1 MDRTPQPG
9 SAGYRDDIR
18 RRYGRRILAFSRV
31 RRRLINAAL
40 AYRYGT
46 TMLGMI
52 AALLAAPAVWAD
64 APLLDAAL
72 LATAA
77 ILLAALTAGYLWR
90 RVRFRSELSEAFRM
104 EALAGDLNSRLISA
118 LDFLESG
125 HDTPLTGVVIEAAG
139 RDLEGVPF
147 EAKLDR
153 TPWKRARRGFLGV
166 LALTLILGATPW
178 FGFDR
183 LWTRAGEAW
192 AAVRE
197 IVFRTEWQVTPAP
210 GRYIRQI
217 GETTEVVLQF
227 TRHPPERAT
236 AVQDE
241 PGKRTASETR
251 TALPV
256 ASDGTVRVR
265 LRGDTESVRRVVFE
279 FGRRTVRTRPV
290 EIVFTTAPVI
300 EDMQIDL
307 VPPAYT
313 RQPPRELSGVQTRIA
328 GLPGT
333 RVSLGLTFS
342 KSLAAASLRFDADPE
357 EIPLDIAGRF
367 ATIQFVIS
375 DSRRARIQVKD
386 MDGFALAQPYTLDI
400 DVLAD
405 EPPHIVAPGFLK
417 AEMPIK
423 ADALRTFGFGV
434 RAWDDYGVARTVLKW
449 QQSTLDNR
457 DAVRT
462 QGEVERANTPPLAT
476 VIPEFPNI
484 FADLKVQPGDFISFR
499 VEATDNRDP
508 NPQTV
513 STPTFSFFVHQ
524 DDLGGGAM
532 GQNEDLMS
540 GAFWGARGRQRLER
554 HRTATEVPL
563 PTDLRSI
570 SQWDSDYEANVTSG
584 SRAPTV
590 RGDFGSS
597 VERYFKILS
606 TAVFKEDDKE

>member
-1 MDRTPQPG
+1 MDGERGDT
-9 SAGYRDDIR
+9 R
-18 RRYGRRILAFSRV
+18 RRYVRRIRAFSRM
-31 RRRLINAAL
+31 RRRLVNGAL
-40 AYRYGT
+40 AFRCGT
-46 TMLGMI
+46 TMLGMV
-52 AALLAAPAVWAD
+52 AALLVVPAMWAD
-64 APLLDAAL
+64 APLLDAG
-72 LATAA
+72 
-77 ILLAALTAGYLWR
+77 LLAAATILFVALATGYLWR
-90 RVRFRSELSEAFRM
+90 RVRFRGELSEAFRM
-104 EALAGDLNSRLISA
+104 EALAVDLNSRLISA
-118 LDFLESG
+118 LDFLASG
-125 HDTPLTGVVIEAAG
+125 NDTPLTAFVIEAAG
-139 RDLEGVPF
+139 RDLEAVPF
-147 EAKLDR
+147 EDRLDR
-153 TPWKRARRGFLGV
+153 VPWKRSRFNFLGA
-166 LALTLILGATPW
+166 LALTLLLGATPW
-178 FGFDR
+178 FGFGR
-183 LWTRAGEAW
+183 LWARAGEAW
-192 AAVRE
+192 GAVRE
-197 IVFRTEWQVTPAP
+197 IVFRTEWQITPAP
-210 GRYIRQI
+210 GRHIRQI
-217 GETTEVVLQF
+217 GETVEVTLRF
-227 TRHPPERAT
+227 TRHPPARVT

-241 PGKRTASETR
+241 PGRRTVSATR
-251 TALPV
+251 TTMPV

-265 LRGDTESVRRVVFE
+265 LRGDTESVRRMVFE

-290 EIVFTTAPVI
+290 ELLFTTAPVI

-342 KSLAAASLRFDADPE
+342 KSLAAAGLRFDADPE

-375 DSRRARIQVKD
+375 EGRRARIQVKD
-386 MDGFALAQPYTLDI
+386 VHGFALSHPYTLDI

-417 AEMPIK
+417 ADMPIK
-423 ADALRTFGFGV
+423 AEALHSFGFGV

-449 QQSTLDNR
+449 QQATLDNR
-457 DAVRT
+457 DAVRA
-462 QGEVERANTPPLAT
+462 QGEVERANTPPLAA
-476 VIPEFPNI
+476 VVPEFLNV
-484 FADLKVQPGDFISFR
+484 FAELKAQPGDYISFR

-513 STPTFSFFVHQ
+513 ATPTFSFFVHQ

-532 GQNEDLMS
+532 SQNEDLMS
-540 GAFWGARGRQRLER
+540 GAFWGSKGRQRLER

-563 PTDLRSI
+563 PTDLRSV
-570 SQWDSDYEANVTSG
+570 SQWESDYEANVTSR

-606 TAVFKEDDKE
+606 TAVFKEKEEE